1 MTRRFVPL
9 AALLALLVAGVASA
23 AYTQACDGC
32 APRAEGTVGDVSFVA
47 TLFLDNATDPGAPQF
62 TAVPGEGG
70 NVVFTLTPPAN
81 ASSPLNA
88 TIELPATLSGLE
100 WLGDS
105 SRELSMPATGVRE
118 EAFAFRVAPGASPG
132 FVKVDF
138 TLTVQGA
145 SESGVLTLEVVPA
158 PSPPAEGPGTLTIVL
173 GVGAA
178 ALVIGGAAYAVA
190 RARKPKARP
199 KSETLQRIEME
210 KQLESAKTV
219 EEKQAIREEIKAV
232 EAEKS
237 RARDLQILEAKRA
250 DVERTIDLLKKRHDA
265 GQLTRLQYEKMV
277 EKKLDELDRIN
288 EELVAAEA
296 GHSSQSPH

>member
-1 MTRRFVPL
+1 MSRRLASL
-9 AALLALLVAGVASA
+9 AALFALFVASVAGAS
-23 AYTQACDGC
+23 YSQPCEGC
-32 APRAEGTVGDVSFVA
+32 SPRAVGVVGGVSFVA
-47 TLFLDNATDPGAPQF
+47 SLFLDNASDAGAPQF
-62 TAVPGEGG
+62 SAFPGEGG
-70 NVVFTLTPPAN
+70 NVVFSFTAPAN
-81 ASSPLNA
+81 ASAPLNA
-88 TIELPATLSGLE
+88 SIELPAAVAGVE
-100 WLGDS
+100 WLEGSGRDF
-105 SRELSMPATGVRE
+105 SMPASGVRE
-118 EAFAFRVAPGASPG
+118 EAFAFRVARDAAVG
-132 FVKVDF
+132 FVRLDF
-138 TLTVQGA
+138 TVAVEGE

-158 PSPPAEGPGTLTIVL
+158 PAPPAAGPSALSIVL

-178 ALVIGGAAYAVA
+178 AVVLGGAAFAVA
-190 RARKPKARP
+190 RARRPKARP

-210 KQLESAKTV
+210 KQLESARTV

-232 EAEKS
+232 EAGKS

-296 GHSSQSPH
+296 GESSRSPQ